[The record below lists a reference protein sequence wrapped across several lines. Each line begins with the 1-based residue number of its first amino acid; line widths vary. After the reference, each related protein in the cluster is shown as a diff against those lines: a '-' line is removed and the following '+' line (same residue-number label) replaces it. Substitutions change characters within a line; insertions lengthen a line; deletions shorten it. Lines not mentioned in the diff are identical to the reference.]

1 MDQAKRTIWTTRPRQ
16 TIQHYVVAQDAV
28 GVVEAAS
35 CMRGVWLSRQCA
47 RPHHARAIRRGL
59 LEGAVSKHVYAM
71 PQRKECQRTETANG
85 WWSYVNWTHQDYHQ
99 EIIYITYD

>member
-16 TIQHYVVAQDAV
+16 AIQHHVVAQDAV
-28 GVVEAAS
+28 GVAQAS
-35 CMRGVWLSRQCA
+35 PCMRGVWLSRQCVG
-47 RPHHARAIRRGL
+47 PHHTSTIRRRL
-59 LEGAVSKHVYAM
+59 LEGTIPKHVYTM
-71 PQRKECQRTETANG
+71 PQRQECQGTETANG